1 MAFIVYTIGAI
12 VMFQYENPEVSAST
26 KIVSFPLNDNGI
38 REKYPDLDIKDIS
51 LFLNNWK
58 RGER

>member
-1 MAFIVYTIGAI
+1 
-12 VMFQYENPEVSAST
+12 MFQYENPEVSAST